1 MTYINWLLTNSFF
14 SLLRV
19 IVGVLAAIILG
30 ISLGFLRYSLPK
42 KIKHNALFNFL
53 VDMPKY
59 PPPIAW
65 IPFVIL
71 WLGIGE
77 SSAYVMVFIGA
88 FPSIFTSSYYGAE
101 SISTLLIDTA
111 KTFEINYWRY
121 YFRFLLPAVMPRI
134 IVGIRIGLGMGWTS
148 VIAAE
153 LIAGQSGLGYSIQL
167 NRINLQYGSMAAD
180 MVMIGAIGFIL
191 DRFINLIERKIQPWK
206 T

>member
-65 IPFVIL
+65 IP
-71 WLGIGE
+71 
-77 SSAYVMVFIGA
+77 SAYVMVFIGA

-134 IVGIRIGLGMGWTS
+134 IVGIRIGLGMGWMS